1 MKKIL
6 YVYRERD
13 FHISE
18 SAGRLIGED
27 LAADGRYELE
37 MTSDLDAFAALPGAD
52 YAAVVVYTTGC
63 HDELRG
69 AREAGLLQFMKAG
82 GGFVGLH
89 SAADSF
95 RGSRSYLEMLN
106 GEFLS
111 HPAHHEFAVR
121 ILDGDHYITRR
132 ISDFQVFDEL
142 YRLQGFDA
150 DRCTVLADA
159 GFRNERHPV
168 VYVRE
173 YGSGRVA
180 YLANGHTPQAW
191 RTAAFRKLVTR
202 SIAWTAGADG
212 DGKTIRCGLLGY
224 GPNFNM
230 GRNHYG
236 WLSAV
241 PGLRPV
247 AMCDIDP
254 ARVET
259 ARRECPDLELYTT
272 RPEEMLADADL
283 DLVVVILPHSLHEKA
298 ALQCLDAG
306 KHVVIEKPFC
316 ITVEEANRIARRA
329 RESNLTV
336 SVFHNRRWDPDYL
349 AIRDVIDRGLIGE
362 VFHVECHNGGYGH
375 PGLSWRSDKAVSG
388 GVLYDWGAHF
398 LDWILNLVPA
408 KIAQVTGTRHDR
420 VWHGVTNEDYMKVG
434 LRFEN
439 GVTAEFVSSRISALP
454 QPKMADSGHAGRAG
468 GRHDEGG
475 AAAGEL
481 RVRCP
486 ARGRRAGSATDGVAD
501 QLLPAAR
508 RPPAAGRAQS
518 RHARAGATGDRRH
531 SGRRAQRRTRGRHS
545 SFGWMRVARAHWV
558 TYAAYRKMS
567 SGRSASQST
576 RSMNGAANLHRE
588 RGAHHEGSRRGD
600 RAGPNGSGELNG
612 GPCRAWCRQRWLCRR
627 RAPPDATPGIARVA
641 PFSGVK
647 SSSIQMTL
655 ATQFPR
661 ASGSAPMSTCN
672 GCAAPLCG
680 STERAFKLLSLGSGP
695 SRCSTESSTG
705 G

>member
-37 MTSDLDAFAALPGAD
+37 MTTDLDAFAALPGGD

-69 AREAGLLQFMKAG
+69 AREAGLLQFVKSG

-95 RGSRSYLEMLN
+95 RGSRPTWRCSN

-121 ILDGDHYITRR
+121 ILDGDHYITQR
-132 ISDFQVFDEL
+132 IPDFQVFDEL

-159 GFRNERHPV
+159 GFRNESHPV

-173 YGSGRVA
+173 HGRGRVA

-202 SIAWTAGADG
+202 SIAWTAGADA
-212 DGKTIRCGLLGY
+212 DEKTIRCGLLGY

-236 WLSAV
+236 WLNEV

-247 AMCDIDP
+247 AMCDIDRG
-254 ARVET
+254 RVEV

-272 RPEEMLADADL
+272 STEEMLADGDL

-329 RESNLTV
+329 RESNLAV

-349 AIRDVIDRGLIGE
+349 TIRDVIDRGLIGE
-362 VFHVECHNGGYGH
+362 VFHVECHHGGYGH

-454 QPKMADSGHAGRAG
+454 QPKWRILGTLGGLEAGTTR
-468 GRHDEGG
+468 E
-475 AAAGEL
+475 EL
-481 RVRCP
+481 RLVSYASGVRHE
-486 ARGRRAGSATDGVAD
+486 GVVPVSPRMESQISYYRQLAD
-501 QLLPAAR
+501 HLLLGEPNPVTPEQAR
-508 RPPAAGRAQS
+508 RVIGIIQAAEL
-518 RHARAGATGDRRH
+518 
-531 SGRRAQRRTRGRHS
+531 
-545 SFGWMRVARAHWV
+545 
-558 TYAAYRKMS
+558 
-567 SGRSASQST
+567 SA
-576 RSMNGAANLHRE
+576 E
-588 RGAHHEGSRRGD
+588 RGAGI
-600 RAGPNGSGELNG
+600 
-612 GPCRAWCRQRWLCRR
+612 
-627 RAPPDATPGIARVA
+627 PPLD
-641 PFSGVK
+641 
-647 SSSIQMTL
+647 
-655 ATQFPR
+655 
-661 ASGSAPMSTCN
+661 
-672 GCAAPLCG
+672 GC
-680 STERAFKLLSLGSGP
+680 E
-695 SRCSTESSTG
+695 
-705 G
+705 